1 MYHPVGISKL
11 SENQLSRLRN
21 GHSVRVK
28 LGNHHKVHLSVHQL
42 KKLHA
47 AHKHGKASTI
57 SFDPY
62 QMEAHGSGMF
72 GDIARKAKAFV
83 QKHHLQDIV
92 NPVIAKAKRVGHHAV
107 NRASHY
113 AHSQLNRLQPI
124 EGHGMIG
131 DAVRHTAGYMANE
144 KVLDMVHRKRG
155 EGLKHHH
162 HAHHH
167 HAHHGRGLFGGVFNG
182 AASLSN
188 LIGGNGSDEAS
199 KVLNGIGGVANAFG
213 LGVAH
218 KQHPIK
224 KTRRPRTRKGKG
236 FLEDVGKFAKTHGKE
251 LAKKGVSAGAEYLN
265 DKLKRFRLIH
275 KYRRIAGRRAPV
287 QKKKYHGGGA
297 LYPSGYRSGALYPA

>member
-1 MYHPVGISKL
+1 MYHPIGIEKL

-28 LGNHHKVHLSVHQL
+28 IGNHHKVHLSVHQL

-57 SFDPY
+57 QFDPY

-83 QKHHLQDIV
+83 QRHHLQDVV
-92 NPVIAKAKRVGHHAV
+92 NPVIAKAKRLGHHAV

-124 EGHGMIG
+124 EGHGLLE
-131 DAVRHTAGYMANE
+131 DAATSLAFNAYLN
-144 KVLDMVHRKRG
+144 HRPKG
-155 EGLKHHH
+155 KGIKHHHKHHH
-162 HAHHH
+162 H
-167 HAHHGRGLFGGVFNG
+167 GKGLFGGIFNG
-182 AASLSN
+182 AAGLSN
-188 LIGGNGSDEAS
+188 LIGGQGSDEAS

-218 KQHPIK
+218 KHNPVK
-224 KTRRPRTRKGKG
+224 KARKTRARHGKG
-236 FLEDVGKFAKTHGKE
+236 FLSDVGQLAKSGAKS
-251 LAKKGVSAGAEYLN
+251 LAKKGISAGADYINNQIEGLGV
-265 DKLKRFRLIH
+265 KH
-275 KYRRIAGRRAPV
+275 RRIVGRRPLAH
-287 QKKKYHGGGA
+287 KKKTHGGG
-297 LYPSGYRSGALYPA
+297 SLYPAGYNGGSLFPA

>member
-28 LGNHHKVHLSVHQL
+28 LGSHHKVHLSVHQL
-42 KKLHA
+42 KKLHS

-107 NRASHY
+107 NRASNY
-113 AHSQLNRLQPI
+113 THSQLDRLQPI
-124 EGHGMIG
+124 EGHGMMSNELQNMAFNKMIG
-131 DAVRHTAGYMANE
+131 AKNPYYGGGV
-144 KVLDMVHRKRG
+144 KHRTHKG
-155 EGLKHHH
+155 K
-162 HAHHH
+162 
-167 HAHHGRGLFGGVFNG
+167 GLFGGVFNG

-188 LIGGNGSDEAS
+188 LIGGNGSGEAA
-199 KVLNGIGGVANAFG
+199 KVLGGIGDVANAFG
-213 LGVAH
+213 LGIAH
-218 KQHPIK
+218 KHHPIK
-224 KTRRPRTRKGKG
+224 RTRKPRARKGKG
-236 FLEDVGKFAKTHGKE
+236 FQEAVDKLTAHAKD
-251 LAKKGVSAGAEYLN
+251 LAKDAAKQGISAGAQYLN
-265 DKLKRFRLIH
+265 DKVSGLGVIH
-275 KYRRIAGRRAPV
+275 KQRRIVGRRAPV
-287 QKKKYHGGGA
+287 QRKKYHGGGA
-297 LYPSGYRSGALYPA
+297 LYPSGYNGGSLFPA